1 MPEAGLACR
10 FQDPRNAFLAP
21 NAPLSVAAVLAYVA
35 RRVLWSALLLLVVS
49 FITFVVFVV
58 MPSADPALLR
68 AGRNPSPELVASI
81 RETLGLDEP
90 WYVQYAL
97 YVKSVALHFDF
108 GYSYQNNVAVRE
120 TLFDRLPATV
130 SLAVGG
136 AVVWLLVGVA
146 VGIVSAVKRGSVLDR
161 LAMGG
166 ALVAISAPAYWLGLV
181 AIYLFSDD
189 LGALVPVF
197 PGSGRYTPITD
208 SPLGWASALAL
219 PWLVLA
225 TSFSAV
231 YARFLRSNLLD
242 VMGEDYIR
250 TARAKGLGVG
260 RVVFKHGVR
269 SAVTP
274 VVTMFGLDLG
284 ILLGGAILIET
295 VFNIPGV
302 GRLAFDAIQKSDL
315 PMVQGTVLIGA
326 FAIVAMNLVVDVV
339 YAFLDPRVRY

>member
-10 FQDPRNAFLAP
+10 FQDPRNAFRAA

-35 RRVLWSALLLLVVS
+35 RRVLWSALL
-49 FITFVVFVV
+49 
-58 MPSADPALLR
+58 R
-68 AGRNPSPELVASI
+68 
-81 RETLGLDEP
+81 
-90 WYVQYAL
+90 
-97 YVKSVALHFDF
+97 
-108 GYSYQNNVAVRE
+108 
-120 TLFDRLPATV
+120 
-130 SLAVGG
+130 
-136 AVVWLLVGVA
+136 
-146 VGIVSAVKRGSVLDR
+146 
-161 LAMGG
+161 
-166 ALVAISAPAYWLGLV
+166 
-181 AIYLFSDD
+181 
-189 LGALVPVF
+189 
-197 PGSGRYTPITD
+197 
-208 SPLGWASALAL
+208 
-219 PWLVLA
+219 
-225 TSFSAV
+225 
-231 YARFLRSNLLD
+231 

-250 TARAKGLGVG
+250 TARAKGLGGG

-274 VVTMFGLDLG
+274 VMTMFGLDRG

>member
-1 MPEAGLACR
+1 VV
-10 FQDPRNAFLAP
+10 AFI
-21 NAPLSVAAVLAYVA
+21 V
-35 RRVLWSALLLLVVS
+35 RRLLWSALLLLIIS

-58 MPSADPALLR
+58 LPSSDPALLR
-68 AGRNPSPELVASI
+68 AGRNPTPELVASI
-81 RETLGLDEP
+81 RETLGLDRP
-90 WYVQYAL
+90 WYVQYAIYIKDL
-97 YVKSVALHFDF
+97 VLHFDF
-108 GYSYQNNVAVRE
+108 GYSYQNNVAVKE
-120 TLFDRLPATV
+120 TLFDRLPATI

-136 AVVWLLVGVA
+136 AVIWLLIGVA
-146 VGIVSAVKRGSVLDR
+146 VGIASAIKRGTVLDR

-181 AIYLFSDD
+181 AIYLFSED
-189 LGALVPVF
+189 LGKLLPVF
-197 PGSGRYTPITD
+197 AGAGQYTPITQD
-208 SPLGWASALAL
+208 PAAWASALML

-225 TSFSAV
+225 TAFAAV
-231 YARFLRSNLLD
+231 YARFLRSNLLE

-250 TARAKGLGVG
+250 TAKAKGLGER
-260 RVVFKHGVR
+260 RVVLKHGLR

-284 ILLGGAILIET
+284 ILLGGAILIEA
-295 VFNIPGV
+295 VFNIPGI

-326 FAIVAMNLVVDVV
+326 LAIVAMNLVVDVL

>member
-1 MPEAGLACR
+1 
-10 FQDPRNAFLAP
+10 
-21 NAPLSVAAVLAYVA
+21 VAAFIV
-35 RRVLWSALLLLVVS
+35 RRLLWSALLLLIIS

-68 AGRNPSPELVASI
+68 AGRNPTPELVASI
-81 RETLGLDEP
+81 RETLGLDKP
-90 WYVQYAL
+90 WYVQYAI
-97 YVKSVALHFDF
+97 YVKNVLLHLDF
-108 GYSYQNNVAVRE
+108 GYSYQNNVPVRD
-120 TLFDRLPATV
+120 TLFDRIPATV

-136 AVVWLLVGVA
+136 ALVWLLIGVA
-146 VGIVSAVKRGSVLDR
+146 VGIASAIKRGTVLDR
-161 LAMGG
+161 ITMGG
-166 ALVAISAPAYWLGLV
+166 ALLAISAPAYWLGLV
-181 AIYLFSDD
+181 SIYLFSED
-189 LGALVPVF
+189 LGKLVPIF
-197 PGSGRYTPITD
+197 PGAGQYTPITEN
-208 SPLGWASALAL
+208 PLAWASALVL

-242 VMGEDYIR
+242 VMAEDYIR
-250 TARAKGLGVG
+250 TAKAKGLPEH
-260 RVVFKHGVR
+260 RVVLKHGVR

-284 ILLGGAILIET
+284 ILLGGAILIEA
-295 VFNIPGV
+295 VFNIPGI

-326 FAIVAMNLVVDVV
+326 LAIVLMNLVVDVV

>member
-1 MPEAGLACR
+1 
-10 FQDPRNAFLAP
+10 
-21 NAPLSVAAVLAYVA
+21 VAAFVV
-35 RRVLWSALLLLVVS
+35 RRLLWSALLLLIIS

-58 MPSADPALLR
+58 LPSSDPALLR
-68 AGRNPSPELVASI
+68 AGRNPTPELVASI
-81 RETLGLDEP
+81 RETLGLDRP
-90 WYVQYAL
+90 WYVQYAIYL
-97 YVKSVALHFDF
+97 KNLVLHFDF
-108 GYSYQNNVAVRE
+108 GYSYQNNVAVKE
-120 TLFDRLPATV
+120 TLFDRLPATI
-130 SLAVGG
+130 SLAIGG
-136 AVVWLLVGVA
+136 AVIWLVIGVA
-146 VGIVSAVKRGSVLDR
+146 VGIASAIKRGTVLDR
-161 LAMGG
+161 LSMGG

-181 AIYLFSDD
+181 AIYLFSKD
-189 LGALVPVF
+189 LGKVLPIFA
-197 PGSGRYTPITD
+197 GAGQYTPITQD
-208 SPLGWASALAL
+208 PVAWASALVL

-250 TARAKGLGVG
+250 TAKAKGLAER
-260 RVVFKHGVR
+260 RVVLKHGLR

-284 ILLGGAILIET
+284 ILLGGAILIEA
-295 VFNIPGV
+295 VFNIPGI

-326 FAIVAMNLVVDVV
+326 LAIVVMNLVVDVV

>member
-1 MPEAGLACR
+1 VV
-10 FQDPRNAFLAP
+10 AFD
-21 NAPLSVAAVLAYVA
+21 V
-35 RRVLWSALLLLVVS
+35 RRLLWSVLLLLIIS

-68 AGRNPSPELVASI
+68 AGRNPTPELVASI
-81 RETLGLDEP
+81 RETLGLDRP
-90 WYVQYAL
+90 WYVQYGI
-97 YVKSVALHFDF
+97 YVKDLVLHFDF
-108 GYSYQNNVAVRE
+108 GYSYQNNVPVRN
-120 TLFDRLPATV
+120 TLFDRIPATV

-136 AVVWLLVGVA
+136 AVLWLLAGV
-146 VGIVSAVKRGSVLDR
+146 VIGIVSAVNRGTVLDR
-161 LAMGG
+161 LTMGG
-166 ALVAISAPAYWLGLV
+166 ALIAISAPAYWLGLV
-181 AIYLFSDD
+181 VIYLFSDD
-189 LGALVPVF
+189 LGKLVPLF
-197 PGSGRYTPITD
+197 PGAGRYTPLTAD
-208 SPLGWASALAL
+208 PVAWASALVL
-219 PWLVLA
+219 PWIVLA

-250 TARAKGLGVG
+250 TAQAKGLPER
-260 RVVFKHGVR
+260 RVVLRHGVR

-284 ILLGGAILIET
+284 ILLGGAILIEA

-326 FAIVAMNLVVDVV
+326 LAIVVMNLVVDVL